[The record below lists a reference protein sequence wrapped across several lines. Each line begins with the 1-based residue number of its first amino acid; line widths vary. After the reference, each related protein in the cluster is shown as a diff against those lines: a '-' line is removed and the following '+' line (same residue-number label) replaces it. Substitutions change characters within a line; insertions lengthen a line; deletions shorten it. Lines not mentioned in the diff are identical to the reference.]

1 MELRG
6 EKMSYNPMP
15 AIDKQ
20 ALEKWTPRTK
30 TGKLV
35 LEGKITSL
43 KEIFEKNLPLLE
55 PEIVDYLLP
64 NLKYVRLD
72 AKIVQKMTDAG
83 RRTKFQVVVVVGDEE
98 GFIGIG
104 IGKAKQYTEAL
115 AKAIR
120 DAKLNIAP
128 IRRGCGSWEC
138 RCSEPHSVP
147 FTVAGKSGSVEIVL
161 KPAPRGTGLVVGDTA
176 KIILRLAGIR
186 DAWSES
192 YGHTRTTLNYA
203 KAVVHALHNTYKFVA
218 PVDWSR

>member
-1 MELRG
+1 
-6 EKMSYNPMP
+6 MP

-20 ALEKWTPRTK
+20 ALEKWVPRTK

-43 KEIFEKNLPLLE
+43 NEIFEKNLPLLE

-64 NLKYVRLD
+64 NLKYVRID

-83 RRTKFQVVVVVGDEE
+83 RRTKFQVIVVVGDEN
-98 GFIGIG
+98 GFIGLG
-104 IGKAKQYTEAL
+104 IGKARQYTEAL

-120 DAKLNIAP
+120 DAKLNTAP

-147 FTVAGKSGSVEIVL
+147 FTVKGKSGSVEILL
-161 KPAPRGTGLVVGDTA
+161 KPAPRGTGLVVGDVA

-186 DAWSES
+186 DAWSKSFGE
-192 YGHTRTTLNYA
+192 TRTTLNFA
-203 KAVVHALHNTYKFVA
+203 KAVVEALHNTYKFVT

>member
-1 MELRG
+1 
-6 EKMSYNPMP
+6 MSYNPMP

-20 ALEKWTPRTK
+20 ALEKWVPRTK

-43 KEIFEKNLPLLE
+43 NEIFEKNLPLLE

-64 NLKYVRLD
+64 NLKYVRID

-83 RRTKFQVVVVVGDEE
+83 RRTKFQVIVVVGDEN
-98 GFIGIG
+98 GFVGIG
-104 IGKAKQYTEAL
+104 IGKARQYTEAL

-120 DAKLNIAP
+120 DAKLNTAP

-147 FTVAGKSGSVEIVL
+147 FTVRGKSGSVEIVL
-161 KPAPRGTGLVVGDTA
+161 KPAPRGTGLVVGDVA
-176 KIILRLAGIR
+176 KVILRLAGIR

-192 YGHTRTTLNYA
+192 YGETRTTLNFA
-203 KAVVHALHNTYKFVA
+203 KAIVNALHNTYKFVT

>member
-1 MELRG
+1 
-6 EKMSYNPMP
+6 MSYNPMP

-55 PEIVDYLLP
+55 PEIIDYLLP

-120 DAKLNIAP
+120 DAKL
-128 IRRGCGSWEC
+128 
-138 RCSEPHSVP
+138 
-147 FTVAGKSGSVEIVL
+147 
-161 KPAPRGTGLVVGDTA
+161 
-176 KIILRLAGIR
+176 
-186 DAWSES
+186 
-192 YGHTRTTLNYA
+192 
-203 KAVVHALHNTYKFVA
+203 
-218 PVDWSR
+218 

>member
-1 MELRG
+1 
-6 EKMSYNPMP
+6 MSFSPMP

-20 ALEKWTPRTK
+20 AIEKWTPRTK

-43 KEIFEKNLPLLE
+43 SEVFEKSLPLLE

-64 NLKYVRLD
+64 NLKYVRID

-83 RRTKFQVVVVVGDEE
+83 RRTKFQVIVIVGDEG
-98 GFIGIG
+98 GFVGIG

-115 AKAIR
+115 VKAIR

-138 RCSEPHSVP
+138 RCGEPHSVP
-147 FTVAGKSGSVEIVL
+147 FVVNGKSGSVRIVL
-161 KPAPRGTGLVVGDTA
+161 KPAPRGTGLVVGDIA
-176 KIILRLAGIR
+176 KIALRLAGIR
-186 DAWSES
+186 DVWSETF
-192 YGHTRTTLNYA
+192 GETRTTLNFA
-203 KAVVHALHNTYKFVA
+203 KAVVNALHNTYRFVT
-218 PVDWSR
+218 PIDWGR